1 MSDLTT
7 YPTVQIPR
15 FKDKVMYIPA
25 SVSKTKQESS
35 YVISSS
41 FKGIV
46 RMSPNN
52 HNTTYE
58 KADIQLSLQD
68 DAALGTTYSDAIKF
82 DNEAK
87 DAIKSNADITKRM
100 IIGSDSD
107 GYLVNFRFS
116 EYNLEFDDL
125 GVIGITEAT
134 NMTIYTS
141 ATTDISN
148 ILTINGERMPY
159 FPQTGSTSLPLYRGT
174 HEGQLTNP
182 VPAHEWDV
190 RDVKITGEPDNS
202 YVVYG
207 TIDNN
212 NKRTFKW
219 NQTSKFIK
227 ELILEALLDLQTI
240 PTGSIHWFPVTLSQY
255 KELVINNGSKPNTSF
270 INGDDTQPVDPLL
283 RDFLLCDGR
292 RYNNRDFPELAKIL
306 WKEPISRWKIATNDN
321 TKMYPFFDVECNN
334 YGPKQNN
341 GNIEVSTNSFTFRV
355 PDLRHMFISSIYMD
369 GTTSVASGKAEEPM
383 TSSSTPNAKI
393 TGSRCPDNKPS
404 SQYGTEEDK
413 HFHFISY
420 GSYSRF
426 KKHSVAEGAT
436 CHKVLTD
443 NEEAN
448 SVNDY
453 IPLKNEAITYTFYL
467 TNHNSYEYNNSYFE
481 GFHYRTSSTADRW
494 VYGVDA
500 IPCTMILCTPGVNPP
515 NTGQTFSKNKDDY
528 KQTIKQSFV
537 TKGGTS
543 ESVPSLAKPSKYED
557 INDKFSGSQ
566 LSTAKENYVPWG
578 SYMTKTYGHENT
590 PKFYCML
597 PFIKI

>member
-1 MSDLTT
+1 
-7 YPTVQIPR
+7 
-15 FKDKVMYIPA
+15 
-25 SVSKTKQESS
+25 
-35 YVISSS
+35 
-41 FKGIV
+41 
-46 RMSPNN
+46 
-52 HNTTYE
+52 
-58 KADIQLSLQD
+58 
-68 DAALGTTYSDAIKF
+68 
-82 DNEAK
+82 
-87 DAIKSNADITKRM
+87 M
-100 IIGSDSD
+100 IISSDSD

-116 EYNLEFDDL
+116 EYNLEFDEL
-125 GVIGITEAT
+125 GVIGITEA
-134 NMTIYTS
+134 NSMMIYTS
-141 ATTDISN
+141 ATNDTSN
-148 ILTINGERMPY
+148 ILTINGERMPC
-159 FPQTGSTSLPLYRGT
+159 FPQTGSTSLPLYRDT
-174 HEGQLTNP
+174 ELTNP

-240 PTGSIHWFPVTLSQY
+240 PTGSIHWFPVTLEQY
-255 KELVINNGSKPNTSF
+255 QQLVLDNGKKPNTSF

-306 WKEPISRWKIATNDN
+306 WKEPITRWKTATKDN
-321 TKMYPFFDVECNN
+321 TADKGKIKMYPYFDVECNN

-341 GNIEVSTNSFTFRV
+341 GSVEVSTDSFTFRV

-420 GSYSRF
+420 GSYSQF
-426 KKHSVAEGAT
+426 AKHSSVSDAI
-436 CHKVLTD
+436 CHKVLTNND
-443 NEEAN
+443 VAN
-448 SVNDY
+448 SVNDFT
-453 IPLKNEAITYTFYL
+453 PLKNEATTYTFYL
-467 TNHNSYEYNNSYFE
+467 TNHNSYETSNSYFE
-481 GFHYRTSSTADRW
+481 GFHFRTSSTSDRW
-494 VYGVDA
+494 SYGVDA

-515 NTGQTFSKNKDDY
+515 QTGQTFSKNKDDY
-528 KQTIKQSFV
+528 KQAIKQSFV

-543 ESVPSLAKPSKYED
+543 ESVPSLAKPVKYED

-566 LSTAKENYVPWG
+566 LSTAQEEYVSWD
-578 SYMTKTYGHENT
+578 SYMNTTYGHENT

>member
-1 MSDLTT
+1 
-7 YPTVQIPR
+7 
-15 FKDKVMYIPA
+15 
-25 SVSKTKQESS
+25 
-35 YVISSS
+35 
-41 FKGIV
+41 
-46 RMSPNN
+46 
-52 HNTTYE
+52 
-58 KADIQLSLQD
+58 
-68 DAALGTTYSDAIKF
+68 
-82 DNEAK
+82 
-87 DAIKSNADITKRM
+87 M

-125 GVIGITEAT
+125 AVIGITEA
-134 NMTIYTS
+134 NSMMIYTS
-141 ATTDISN
+141 ATNDTSN

-174 HEGQLTNP
+174 HEGKLTNP

-255 KELVINNGSKPNTSF
+255 KELVTNNGKKPNTSF

-292 RYNNRDFPELAKIL
+292 KYNNRDFPELAKIL
-306 WKEPISRWKIATNDN
+306 WKEPISRWKIATKDN
-321 TKMYPFFDVECNN
+321 TTDKGKTKMYPYFDVECNN
-334 YGPKQNN
+334 YDPKTDAD
-341 GNIEVSTNSFTFRV
+341 GNVSADSFTFRV

-369 GTTSVASGKAEEPM
+369 GTTSVASGKAQEPM

-420 GSYSRF
+420 GSYSQF
-426 KKHSVAEGAT
+426 AKHSPGNEY
-436 CHKVLTD
+436 CHKVLT
-443 NEEAN
+443 NNKEAN

-453 IPLKNEAITYTFYL
+453 IPLKDGAGTYTFYL

-481 GFHYRTSSTADRW
+481 GFHFRTSSTADMW

-515 NTGQTFSKNKDDY
+515 NTGQSFSKTKDDY
-528 KQTIKQSFV
+528 KQAIKQSFV

-543 ESVPSLAKPSKYED
+543 ESVPSLAKPSGYED

-578 SYMTKTYGHENT
+578 SYMTTTYGHENT

>member
-1 MSDLTT
+1 MSDSKTL
-7 YPTVQIPR
+7 PTVQIPR

-46 RMSPNN
+46 RLSPNN

-58 KADIQLSLQD
+58 KTDIQLSLED

-82 DNEAK
+82 DNEAN

-116 EYNLEFDDL
+116 EDNVEFDNL
-125 GVIGITEAT
+125 GVIGITEAN

-141 ATTDISN
+141 AKNDTSN

-159 FPQTGSTSLPLYRGT
+159 FPQTGNTSLPLYRNVK
-174 HEGQLTNP
+174 EGELEGE

-212 NKRTFKW
+212 NKRTFRW

-240 PTGSIHWFPVTLSQY
+240 PTGSIHWFPVTLAQY
-255 KELVINNGSKPNTSF
+255 KEIVLANGQKPNTSF
-270 INGDDTQPVDPLL
+270 INGDDTKPVDPLL

-292 RYNNRDFPELAKIL
+292 KYNNRDFPELAKIL
-306 WKEPISRWKIATNDN
+306 WKEPITRWKIAKNDQ
-321 TKMYPFFDVECNN
+321 TKMYPYFDTECNN
-334 YGPKQNN
+334 YGPKTVNDKIQ
-341 GNIEVSTNSFTFRV
+341 VSADSFTFRV
-355 PDLRHMFISSIYMD
+355 PDLRHMFISSILLD
-369 GTTSVASGKAEEPM
+369 GTSSVASGKALKPQTNM
-383 TSSSTPNAKI
+383 STASGHI

-404 SQYGTEEDK
+404 SQYGTEDDK

-426 KKHSVAEGAT
+426 GRHTNPDNAIS
-436 CHKVLTD
+436 HKAIIKVSD
-443 NEEAN
+443 G
-448 SVNDY
+448 SINDF
-453 IPLKNEAITYTFYL
+453 IPLKEETKHTFYL
-467 TNHNSYEYNNSYFE
+467 TNHNSYEYNNNHFE
-481 GFHYRTSSTADRW
+481 GFHFRTSSTADRW

-500 IPCTMILCTPGVNPP
+500 IPCSMILSTPGTNVPKG
-515 NTGQTFSKNKDDY
+515 TKKFSKNTDEY
-528 KQTIKQSFV
+528 REIMKQSFI

-543 ESVPSLAKPSKYED
+543 ESVASLAKPSDYVD
-557 INDKFSGSQ
+557 INDKFRGNTLNNESYVSWG
-566 LSTAKENYVPWG
+566 NY
-578 SYMTKTYGHENT
+578 MNITYGHENT

>member
-1 MSDLTT
+1 MSDSKTL
-7 YPTVQIPR
+7 PTVQIPR

-46 RMSPNN
+46 RLSPNN

-58 KADIQLSLQD
+58 KADIQLSLED

-82 DNEAK
+82 DNEAI
-87 DAIKSNADITKRM
+87 DAIKSNADITRRM

-116 EYNLEFDDL
+116 ENNVEFDNL
-125 GVIGITEAT
+125 GVIGITEAN
-134 NMTIYTS
+134 NMTIYTT
-141 ATTDISN
+141 AKNDTSN
-148 ILTINGERMPY
+148 ILTLNGERMPY
-159 FPQTGSTSLPLYRGT
+159 FPQTGSTSLPLYKT
-174 HEGQLTNP
+174 VNTEGQLEDE
-182 VPAHEWDV
+182 VAAHEWDV

-212 NKRTFKW
+212 NKRTFRW

-240 PTGSIHWFPVTLSQY
+240 PTGSIHWFPVTLDQY
-255 KELVINNGSKPNTSF
+255 KQLVKSNGNKPNTSF
-270 INGDDTQPVDPLL
+270 INGDETKPVDPLL

-292 RYNNRDFPELAKIL
+292 KYNNRDFPELAKIL
-306 WKEPISRWKIATNDN
+306 WKEPITRWKIASKDK
-321 TKMYPFFDVECNN
+321 TKMYPFFDTECNN
-334 YGPKQNN
+334 YGPKTGDNN
-341 GNIEVSTNSFTFRV
+341 QTVVSADSFTFRV
-355 PDLRHMFISSIYMD
+355 PDLRHMFISSILLD
-369 GTTSVASGKAEEPM
+369 GTSSVASGKALSPQTDM
-383 TSSSTPNAKI
+383 SAPSGHI

-404 SQYGTEEDK
+404 SQYGTEDDK

-420 GSYSRF
+420 GSYSGF
-426 KKHSVAEGAT
+426 KRHTKPLEAEST
-436 CHKVLTD
+436 RVIEKSSD
-443 NEEAN
+443 S
-448 SVNDY
+448 SVNDFKK
-453 IPLKNEAITYTFYL
+453 LTDGQTVYTFYL
-467 TNHNSYEYNNSYFE
+467 TNHNSYEYNNNHFE
-481 GFHYRTSSTADRW
+481 GFHHRTSETRDRW

-500 IPCTMILCTPGVNPP
+500 IPCSMILSTPGTNLP
-515 NTGQTFSKNKDDY
+515 NGDEKFSKNSEAY
-528 KQTIKQSFV
+528 KEIMKQSFI

-543 ESVPSLAKPSKYED
+543 ESVASLAKAEDYID
-557 INDKFSGSQ
+557 INDKFVGSV
-566 LSTAKENYVPWG
+566 LNNENYVPWKN
-578 SYMTKTYGHENT
+578 YMTTTYGHENT

>member
-1 MSDLTT
+1 
-7 YPTVQIPR
+7 
-15 FKDKVMYIPA
+15 
-25 SVSKTKQESS
+25 
-35 YVISSS
+35 
-41 FKGIV
+41 
-46 RMSPNN
+46 
-52 HNTTYE
+52 
-58 KADIQLSLQD
+58 
-68 DAALGTTYSDAIKF
+68 
-82 DNEAK
+82 
-87 DAIKSNADITKRM
+87 M

-125 GVIGITEAT
+125 GVIGITEA
-134 NMTIYTS
+134 NSMMIYTS
-141 ATTDISN
+141 ATNDTSN

-174 HEGQLTNP
+174 HEGNLVNP

-207 TIDNN
+207 TVDNN

-240 PTGSIHWFPVTLSQY
+240 PTGSIHWFPVTLEKY
-255 KELVINNGSKPNTSF
+255 KELVTNNGSKPNTSF

-306 WKEPISRWKIATNDN
+306 WREPITRWKTATKDN
-321 TKMYPFFDVECNN
+321 TADKDKGMTKMYPYFDVECNN
-334 YGPKQNN
+334 YGPKTDVDGKIKYN
-341 GNIEVSTNSFTFRV
+341 FTFRV

-369 GTTSVASGKAEEPM
+369 GTTSVASGKAQEPM

-426 KKHSVAEGAT
+426 AKHSPGDEY
-436 CHKVLTD
+436 CHKVLKN
-443 NEEAN
+443 NEVAD
-448 SVNDY
+448 SVNNF
-453 IPLKNEAITYTFYL
+453 IPLTDGEGVYTFYL
-467 TNHNSYEYNNSYFE
+467 TNHNSFETGNSYFE
-481 GFHYRTSSTADRW
+481 GFHFRTSSTADRW
-494 VYGVDA
+494 TYGVDA

-515 NTGQTFSKNKDDY
+515 NTGQTFSKTNDDY
-528 KQTIKQSFV
+528 KQALKQSFV

-543 ESVPSLAKPSKYED
+543 ESVPSLAKPEKYED
-557 INDKFSGSQ
+557 INDKFNYDLSNANFKDSPSANK
-566 LSTAKENYVPWG
+566 LSTAQEEYVSWDNY
-578 SYMTKTYGHENT
+578 MKTTYGHENT